1 MVAAGLGRQEGS
13 RWRMGESTRSGTGQ
27 GDSLRHP
34 DAVSASV
41 VYYYYSTTSVDNR
54 TITTMFVVATKL

>member
-34 DAVSASV
+34 DAGPASV
-41 VYYYYSTTSVDNR
+41 VSS
-54 TITTMFVVATKL
+54 ACL